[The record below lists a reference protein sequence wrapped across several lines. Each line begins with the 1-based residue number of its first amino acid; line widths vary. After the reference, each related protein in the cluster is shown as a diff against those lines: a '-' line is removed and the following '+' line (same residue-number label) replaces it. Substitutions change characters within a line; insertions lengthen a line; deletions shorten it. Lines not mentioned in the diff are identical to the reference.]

1 MKTKKLVASL
11 LAAGLMASGAGLAD
25 TNTLTVSA
33 SVTGT
38 CKFSSATSTLSFGA
52 LDPSSASDASASNTT
67 TYWCTKGV
75 VASTSAGDGSNF
87 SGGSRRMAGTG
98 AAAGDFIPYSLALA
112 GGTQTGVGPGTPLTL
127 TIDGDIVNADYVNAT
142 AGSYSD
148 TVTLTITP

>member
-1 MKTKKLVASL
+1 MKTKKLVAGL

-52 LDPSSASDASASNTT
+52 LDPSSASDASTSNTT

-75 VASTSAGDGSNF
+75 TASTTAGDGSNF
-87 SGGSRRMAGTG
+87 SGGSRRMAGPG
-98 AAAGDFIPYSLALA
+98 PSDFIPYSLALV
-112 GGTQTGVGPGTPLTL
+112 GGAQTGSGPATPLTL